1 MRGNMEKRESE
12 MLIFSIS
19 WDEFPYLYTT
29 RMIKIEI
36 TKIEIQMFYDTCS
49 YIRKTG
55 VGFRN
60 RKP

>member
-1 MRGNMEKRESE
+1 MKREN
-12 MLIFSIS
+12 LRCLFFSIS